1 MSQGYK
7 NNHNKRNR
15 QDINRQ
21 ETEYPFERDQIERRR
36 KSGNKEQPPQ
46 KPHKEKLPSTVEEQI
61 EKLRDLV
68 KNGSVEEYYNKVHS
82 YIADWKNEYRK
93 QISV

>member
-1 MSQGYK
+1 MLFRS
-7 NNHNKRNR
+7 
-15 QDINRQ
+15 
-21 ETEYPFERDQIERRR
+21 
-36 KSGNKEQPPQ
+36 
-46 KPHKEKLPSTVEEQI
+46 EKLEQWEKEYQRAVEMCAAEKSVRQI